1 MMISEKFA
9 QKRWNIMELLTE
21 IKKATGRRKY
31 NPRFNISGGAVKQIP
46 IKTIKPNPNQPRRIF
61 GNDNLKELADSIRMY
76 GVIQPITVR
85 KSGDGTYELISGERR
100 LRASAMAGLMRIP
113 AIVAGINH
121 TDSALIALIEN
132 VQRCDLTFLEEA
144 EAYNRLLT
152 EFGYTQ
158 EQLAIKLGKNQ
169 STIANKVRL
178 LKLPEAVRYMIAD
191 NRLTERHA
199 RALLRL
205 SDCDMQLKAIAIILE
220 KCLNVKQTDELI
232 DSLTEDKPITKVTNK
247 TQIQPAVKD
256 VRIFNNTIKKA
267 VAIMKDNGI
276 KADAK
281 EKEFDDRFEYNIKI
295 YK

>member
-1 MMISEKFA
+1 
-9 QKRWNIMELLTE
+9 MELLTE
-21 IKKATGRRKY
+21 IRKGTHLRKY
-31 NPRFNISGGAVKQIP
+31 NPRFNISNGAVKQIP
-46 IKTIKPNPNQPRRIF
+46 IKVIKPNPNQPRRIF
-61 GNDNLKELADSIRMY
+61 GNDNLKELADSIKMY

-85 KSGDGTYELISGERR
+85 KTGDGTYELISGERR
-100 LRASAMAGLMRIP
+100 LRASAMAGLIRIP
-113 AIVAGINH
+113 AIITGINNI
-121 TDSALIALIEN
+121 DSALVALIEN

-144 EAYNRLLT
+144 EAYSRLLG
-152 EFGYTQ
+152 EFNYTQ

-205 SDCDMQLKAIAIILE
+205 PDCDMQLKAIAIILE

-232 DSLTEDKPITKVTNK
+232 DNMTEDKPATKTASKSQV
-247 TQIQPAVKD
+247 QPNVKD

-281 EKEFDDRFEYNIKI
+281 EKEYEDRFEYNIRI

>member
-1 MMISEKFA
+1 
-9 QKRWNIMELLTE
+9 MELLTE
-21 IKKATGRRKY
+21 IRKGARMRKY
-31 NPRFNISGGAVKQIP
+31 NPRFNISGGVVKQIP
-46 IKTIKPNPNQPRRIF
+46 IKSISPNPNQPRRIF
-61 GNDNLKELADSIRMY
+61 GNDNLKELADSIKMY

-85 KSGDGTYELISGERR
+85 KTGDGTYELISGERR

-121 TDSALIALIEN
+121 TDSALVALIEN

-144 EAYNRLLT
+144 DAYNRLLT
-152 EFGYTQ
+152 EFDYTQ

-178 LKLPEAVRYMIAD
+178 LRLPEAVRYMIAD
-191 NRLTERHA
+191 NHLTERHA

-205 SDCDMQLKAIAIILE
+205 PDCDMQLKAIAVILE

-232 DSLTEDKPITKVTNK
+232 DSMVESKPATKSTNK
-247 TQIQPAVKD
+247 TLPTVKD

-281 EKEFDDRFEYNIKI
+281 EKEYADRFEYNIRI